1 MAMMALRAR
10 SAPCSRRQRLQL
22 RRQCARGRGQQRKR
36 RQRNRLPTGSRAHS
50 FSCIVFMFAY
60 LACSTQSSCF
70 HLFHF
75 QSHIFIFPNF
85 LFQIRSKSINQ
96 CVVRT
101 GRDEKTSK
109 TTSQCSETFTSQRD
123 LSVRKFSNSRKFA
136 HFSWGISQRIY
147 KTRGTTVLP
156 VRRAAAT
163 MNSKAMRMLLNPP
176 GSVSNR
182 MYSPLPSR

>member
-1 MAMMALRAR
+1 MLIVLETLNQSTMMALRAR

-96 CVVRT
+96 SRAFCRSVPSGRKAVLYMLDAKLVTLQFFIHNADPEICNDKTYVAYQRVPDKPGGEPQSRT
-101 GRDEKTSK
+101 
-109 TTSQCSETFTSQRD
+109 
-123 LSVRKFSNSRKFA
+123 
-136 HFSWGISQRIY
+136 
-147 KTRGTTVLP
+147 
-156 VRRAAAT
+156 AAA
-163 MNSKAMRMLLNPP
+163 
-176 GSVSNR
+176 G
-182 MYSPLPSR
+182 

>member
-1 MAMMALRAR
+1 MALRAR

-85 LFQIRSKSINQ
+85 LFQIRSKS
-96 CVVRT
+96 
-101 GRDEKTSK
+101 KS
-109 TTSQCSETFTSQRD
+109 SLF
-123 LSVRKFSNSRKFA
+123 L
-136 HFSWGISQRIY
+136 GIEPEANPLVAADKSGLRAPARERRFLEVILCGQL
-147 KTRGTTVLP
+147 KHSTRPAKKIL
-156 VRRAAAT
+156 AEC
-163 MNSKAMRMLLNPP
+163 K
-176 GSVSNR
+176 
-182 MYSPLPSR
+182 Y

>member
-1 MAMMALRAR
+1 MALRAR

-85 LFQIRSKSINQ
+85 LFQIRSKSINRELKLGNAPLGNETPIGPKRWRANGYSRSLLGGQ
-96 CVVRT
+96 ISSDHAGKLRCGFDMDWRSTQPLGRT
-101 GRDEKTSK
+101 
-109 TTSQCSETFTSQRD
+109 
-123 LSVRKFSNSRKFA
+123 
-136 HFSWGISQRIY
+136 
-147 KTRGTTVLP
+147 
-156 VRRAAAT
+156 
-163 MNSKAMRMLLNPP
+163 
-176 GSVSNR
+176 
-182 MYSPLPSR
+182 